1 MLSQYGRAE
10 VYVASDSDAVLEG
23 LQAAATDIQ
32 WRFLPNVN
40 RSQVP
45 PGHCRAVPPSSDVC
59 SVLASTG
66 RCEVCIALCCAVL

>member
-10 VYVASDSDAVLEG
+10 VYVASDSDAVLED

-45 PGHCRAVPPSSDVC
+45 RGPCRAVPPSSD
-59 SVLASTG
+59 A
-66 RCEVCIALCCAVL
+66 